1 MIDAK
6 KGFKIMGMELKYFIF
21 FAAILFAAVALDM
34 LPGGMGGA
42 LFFMMIVGAILG
54 VIGDNLP
61 IVKDYFGGGS
71 VVIIFGCAAFATYG
85 IFPEGI
91 KETVATFF
99 SGEMDF
105 INFALAMMISGSIL
119 GTSKEL
125 LKKASLRF
133 IPTLIGAQLFVM
145 VFAAIAALATGYD
158 LKEAVLFIAIPITG
172 GGMSAGAI
180 PLSQIYEG
188 TLGIAADQT
197 LSIMAPAI
205 ALANA
210 LAIILA
216 GIISNIVKNKPNLT
230 GYGQIM
236 PYKKNDME
244 EDKDNFISSY
254 GQIGTGF
261 VIAFSF
267 LVLGKFCAKLIP
279 QFHAYA
285 FMVIIVVIVKLT
297 GILPK
302 KYEEAVVIFYQSTLA
317 NVKNV
322 ILVAIGITLI
332 NLESVFGLLSPA
344 YFIIVFASSIGAFL
358 GAAVIGKL
366 VGFYPVEAGLAA
378 GLCAADMGGS
388 GDLGI
393 LGAADRMELL
403 PFSTIATRIGG
414 AIILIVASLVSGLF
428 V

>member
-1 MIDAK
+1 MGGTK
-6 KGFKIMGMELKYFIF
+6 KVIKIMGLELKYFLF
-21 FAAILFAAVALDM
+21 FTVVLVAATVTGILPD
-34 LPGGMGGA
+34 GMGGA
-42 LFFMMIVGAILG
+42 LYFAMIVGALLN

-71 VVIIFGCAAFATYG
+71 VVIIFGCAALTTYG
-85 IFPEGI
+85 IFPQEVVDNVGS
-91 KETVATFF
+91 FF
-99 SGEMDF
+99 SGDMDF
-105 INFALAMMISGSIL
+105 INFALSMMISGSIL

-125 LKKASLRF
+125 LKKAALRF
-133 IPTLIGAQLFVM
+133 VPTLIGAQLFVM
-145 VFAAIAALATGYD
+145 IFAGIAALITGYD
-158 LKEAVLFIAIPITG
+158 LKQAILYIAIPITG

-188 TLGIAADQT
+188 TLGIPADQT
-197 LSIMAPAI
+197 LSVMAPAI

-210 LAIILA
+210 LAIILS
-216 GIISNIVKNKPNLT
+216 GIISNIVKNKPKLT

-244 EDKDNFISSY
+244 EEKESFLTNY

-267 LVLGKFCAKLIP
+267 LILGKMCGKLIP

-302 KYEEAVVIFYQSTLA
+302 KYEEACVVFYSATIA

-322 ILVAIGITLI
+322 ILVCIGITLI
-332 NLESVFGLLSPA
+332 NLNSVFSVLSPA
-344 YFIIVFASSIGAFL
+344 YFIIVLFSSFGAFF
-358 GAAVIGKL
+358 GAALFGKL

-393 LGAADRMELL
+393 LGAANRMELL

-414 AIILIVASLVSGLF
+414 ALILIVASLVSGLLA
-428 V
+428 